1 MRAWVHAGVA
11 ALLGCLFVLAM
22 EIPGLDSFTIVV
34 VSDSGQLL
42 AVSGAAV
49 LCWLASRTRGSHT
62 RAWRALAVG
71 VGAWAAGQTVWTYY
85 EVVAGTEVP
94 FPSLADL
101 GFLTF
106 PIVAGF
112 GLLTWLGTQGH
123 ARIAARGRDVLDGA
137 VIALSLLVLSWVTSL
152 GAVASS
158 STGGW
163 LAIALSLAYP
173 IGDIILGTLVLLAVA
188 RGRPDER
195 PVLVLL
201 ALGLGSL
208 ALADSAY
215 LYLVSLGEYNSAD
228 IVSSGWV
235 FGFLF
240 VGASAQLERTRS
252 RATRPGESADGQA
265 PSLIAATVPYLPFA
279 AAGIA
284 VSYSLL
290 QNPRDPGVEVLL
302 GVALVV
308 VVLSRQ
314 FLAMAENQRLYV
326 ALGTTSG
333 CSSATSAPAARAGP
347 GRLHDALTG
356 LANRVLFT
364 DRLEYGELV
373 TTESSTTPRMRR
385 WSPKGSSE
393 RWQSRSKC
401 AA

>member
-1 MRAWVHAGVA
+1 M
-11 ALLGCLFVLAM
+11 
-22 EIPGLDSFTIVV
+22 
-34 VSDSGQLL
+34 
-42 AVSGAAV
+42 
-49 LCWLASRTRGSHT
+49 
-62 RAWRALAVG
+62 
-71 VGAWAAGQTVWTYY
+71 
-85 EVVAGTEVP
+85 
-94 FPSLADL
+94 
-101 GFLTF
+101 
-106 PIVAGF
+106 
-112 GLLTWLGTQGH
+112 
-123 ARIAARGRDVLDGA
+123 LDGA

-215 LYLVSLGEYNSAD
+215 LYLVSLGQYNSAD

-252 RATRPGESADGQA
+252 RAIRPGESADGQA

-284 VSYSLL
+284 ISYSLL

-326 ALGTTSG
+326 ALGT
-333 CSSATSAPAARAGP
+333 ARDQLEQQA
-347 GRLHDALTG
+347 LHDALTG

-364 DRLEYGELV
+364 DRLDQAVNRPDHHLGLLFCDLDGFKNVNDRHGHDVGDLLLQGVAQRLLSCVRTQDTVARLGGDEFAVLLDDPEDAKV
-373 TTESSTTPRMRR
+373 VA
-385 WSPKGSSE
+385 E
-393 RWQSRSKC
+393 RIVRAMAEPFEC